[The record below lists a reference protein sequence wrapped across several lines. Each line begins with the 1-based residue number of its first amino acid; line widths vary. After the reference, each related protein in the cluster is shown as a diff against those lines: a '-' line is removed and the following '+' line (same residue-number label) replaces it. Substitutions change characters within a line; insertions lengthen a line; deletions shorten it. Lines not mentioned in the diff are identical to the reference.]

1 MMNDD
6 KRLFRSVVAAVMVLF
21 LSSWPVMADE
31 AKGEKNAPAWMMKN
45 ERLKEGHSNY
55 PILKQDFKSGDEV
68 TRACL
73 TCHTHADKDF
83 RKTIHWTWLME
94 GPDKNTPVGKSGYSV
109 NNFCIST
116 NNMNSPSCLACHTGW
131 NGKKGEVNCLA
142 CHGQVNFNF
151 TEAFEDIPYFA
162 AQGDEE
168 SKMMADDLKSE
179 MKAAV
184 TAVGVPER
192 KNCGECHFKGGGG
205 NGVKHGDL
213 DTSLTNPPR
222 SLDVHMSPEGG
233 NFTCTRCHTTNMH
246 AVAGRTYTHPAST
259 TRRSLLDDDMASKIT
274 CESCHS
280 ATPHKSNAKMN
291 DHTDKVACQTCHI
304 PTFARGGLPTKVW
317 WDWSKAGK
325 LKDGQKVKTEDY
337 MTIKG
342 EMRWAKDVK
351 PEYFWYDGTIRTLTL
366 RDAIDPTGVVKISQ
380 PVGDRND
387 GHSRIS
393 PFKVFRGKQPYD
405 SKTNTMLAPLLSGKE
420 GYWETLDWKSAFEK
434 GMAFMGIPFSG
445 EWDFVET
452 SAVLPTTH
460 MVAPAEDA
468 LTCVECHS
476 RNGRMASLAGFYM
489 PGTGRSDRVSY
500 PGWAIVL
507 LTLAGVLGHGVMRV
521 VAKRRN
527 S

>member
-1 MMNDD
+1 
-6 KRLFRSVVAAVMVLF
+6 
-21 LSSWPVMADE
+21 
-31 AKGEKNAPAWMMKN
+31 
-45 ERLKEGHSNY
+45 
-55 PILKQDFKSGDEV
+55 
-68 TRACL
+68 
-73 TCHTHADKDF
+73 
-83 RKTIHWTWLME
+83 
-94 GPDKNTPVGKSGYSV
+94 
-109 NNFCIST
+109 
-116 NNMNSPSCLACHTGW
+116 
-131 NGKKGEVNCLA
+131 
-142 CHGQVNFNF
+142 
-151 TEAFEDIPYFA
+151 
-162 AQGDEE
+162 
-168 SKMMADDLKSE
+168 
-179 MKAAV
+179 
-184 TAVGVPER
+184 
-192 KNCGECHFKGGGG
+192 
-205 NGVKHGDL
+205 
-213 DTSLTNPPR
+213 
-222 SLDVHMSPEGG
+222 
-233 NFTCTRCHTTNMH
+233 
-246 AVAGRTYTHPAST
+246 
-259 TRRSLLDDDMASKIT
+259 
-274 CESCHS
+274 
-280 ATPHKSNAKMN
+280 
-291 DHTDKVACQTCHI
+291 
-304 PTFARGGLPTKVW
+304 
-317 WDWSKAGK
+317 
-325 LKDGQKVKTEDY
+325 
-337 MTIKG
+337 MT
-342 EMRWAKDVK
+342 RWAKDVK